1 MAKWTFY
8 AVAKGRKAGL
18 FTNWGD
24 CKKQVDGFKGAKYK
38 GFNSK
43 EDAEK

>member
-1 MAKWTFY
+1 MAKWTYY
-8 AVAKGRKAGL
+8 AVAKGRKVGL
-18 FTNWGD
+18 FTTWAA
-24 CKKQVDGFKGAKYK
+24 CKVQVDGFKGAKYK